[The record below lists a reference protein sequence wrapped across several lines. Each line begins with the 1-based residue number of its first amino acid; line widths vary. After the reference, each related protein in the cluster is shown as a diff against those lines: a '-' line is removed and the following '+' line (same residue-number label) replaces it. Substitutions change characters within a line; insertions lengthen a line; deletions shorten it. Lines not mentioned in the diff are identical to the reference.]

1 MSHRI
6 EITTRDGQA
15 FEFACESGQDVLTA
29 AAAAQIT
36 LPSQCRRGSCGAC
49 HASVAEGDYALGAHS
64 ADALPPGDPR
74 SVLLCCTTPRSDL
87 RIVAPYDATK
97 VLLQPV
103 AVRRARIAALEA
115 IAEDTRRLELQLEPD
130 DAYGSAAEFEAG
142 QFVELE
148 LPESPEGLAR
158 DRGLG
163 GAVRRPF
170 SLANTSNWDGRLE
183 LLIRLRPGGVF
194 SSWLR
199 EHAQV
204 GDALTVHG
212 PQGGFG
218 LFAESLRPRWFVAG
232 GTGLAP
238 VLSMLRRMA
247 DYQEMNDARLIFG
260 VNRESELFMVDELE
274 RLQAELAQLHVEL
287 CVRDPGDPAA
297 GGTAWR
303 GFRGTPVDALQAAL
317 ASVDTPPDLY
327 VCGPPGMVSAA
338 QAVAVAAGVP
348 AAQFASERFAV

>member
-15 FEFACESGQDVLTA
+15 FSFACEPEQDVLTA

-49 HASVAEGDYALGAHS
+49 HASVVEGDYALGAHS
-64 ADALPPGDPR
+64 ADALPQSDPHA
-74 SVLLCCTTPRSDL
+74 VLLCCTTPRSDL
-87 RIVAPYDATK
+87 RIVAPYDGAK
-97 VLLQPV
+97 VLLRPV
-103 AVRRARIAALEA
+103 AVRRARIVALET
-115 IAEDTRRLELQLEPD
+115 IADDTRRLELRLEPD
-130 DAYGSAAEFEAG
+130 DVYGSAAEFEAG

-148 LPESPEGLAR
+148 LPAGLEGT
-158 DRGLG
+158 G
-163 GAVRRPF
+163 GSVRRPF

-183 LLIRLRPGGVF
+183 LLIRLRPDGVF
-194 SSWLR
+194 SSYLR
-199 EHAQV
+199 EHARV
-204 GDALTVHG
+204 GDALSVHG

-247 DYQEMNDARLIFG
+247 EYQEMNDARLIFG

-274 RLQAELAQLHVEL
+274 RLQAELAQLRVEL
-287 CVRDPGDPAA
+287 CVRDPGD
-297 GGTAWR
+297 GGDPGNGGAAWR

-317 ASVDTPPDLY
+317 AAADVSPDLY

-338 QAVAVAAGVP
+338 QAVAAAAGVP

>member
-15 FEFACESGQDVLTA
+15 FEFACEPEQDVLAA

-49 HASVAEGDYALGAHS
+49 HASVAEGEYVLGAHS
-64 ADALPPGDPR
+64 ADALPQGDPQA
-74 SVLLCCTTPRSDL
+74 VLLCCTTPRSDL
-87 RIVAPYDATK
+87 RIVAPYDGTK
-97 VLLQPV
+97 VLLQPM
-103 AVRRARIAALEA
+103 AVRRARVAALET
-115 IAEDTRRLELQLEPD
+115 IADDTRRLELQLEPD

-148 LPESPEGLAR
+148 LPE
-158 DRGLG
+158 RG
-163 GAVRRPF
+163 VRRPF

-183 LLIRLRPGGVF
+183 LLIRLRADGVF
-194 SSWLR
+194 SSYLR
-199 EHAQV
+199 EHARV

-218 LFAESLRPRWFVAG
+218 LFTESLRPRWFVAG

-247 DYQEMNDARLIFG
+247 EYQEMNDARLFFG
-260 VNRESELFMVDELE
+260 VNRESELFMIDELE

-287 CVRDPGDPAA
+287 CVRDAGGSGDV
-297 GGTAWR
+297 GTAWR

-317 ASVDTPPDLY
+317 AAADASPDLY

-338 QAVAVAAGVP
+338 QAVATAAGVP

>member
-15 FEFACESGQDVLTA
+15 FAFACEPEQDVLGA

-49 HASVAEGDYALGAHS
+49 HASVAEGEYTLGAHS
-64 ADALPPGDPR
+64 ADALPSGDPHA
-74 SVLLCCTTPRSDL
+74 VLLCCTTPRSDL
-87 RIVAPYDATK
+87 RIAAPYDGTK

-103 AVRRARIAALEA
+103 AVRRARIAALETLA
-115 IAEDTRRLELQLEPD
+115 DDTLRLELRLEPD
-130 DAYGSAAEFEAG
+130 DAHGSAAEFEAG

-148 LPESPEGLAR
+148 LPGS
-158 DRGLG
+158 
-163 GAVRRPF
+163 GARRPF

-183 LLIRLRPGGVF
+183 LLIRLRPDGVF
-194 SSWLR
+194 SSYLR
-199 EHAQV
+199 ERAQV
-204 GDALTVHG
+204 GDELNVHG

-247 DYQEMNDARLIFG
+247 EFQEMNDARLFFG
-260 VNRESELFMVDELE
+260 VNHESELFMVQELE
-274 RLQAELAQLHVEL
+274 QLQAELAQLCVEL
-287 CVRDPGDPAA
+287 CVREGDAAWPG
-297 GGTAWR
+297 
-303 GFRGTPVDALQAAL
+303 FHGTPVEALQAAL
-317 ASVDTPPDLY
+317 ETADEPPDLY

-338 QAVAVAAGVP
+338 QAVAAAAGVP
-348 AAQFASERFAV
+348 AAQFASERFTV